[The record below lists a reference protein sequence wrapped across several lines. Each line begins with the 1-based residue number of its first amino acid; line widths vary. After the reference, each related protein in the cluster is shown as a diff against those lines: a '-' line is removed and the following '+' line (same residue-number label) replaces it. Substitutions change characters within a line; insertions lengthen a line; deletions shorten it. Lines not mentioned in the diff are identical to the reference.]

1 MTRGTCE
8 DAGLIVLNGG
18 LGAAGRIAPGIFWNA
33 TLKNIRT
40 HITWEKNSLQVFNAL
55 LGLRFEQKNQSD

>member
-8 DAGLIVLNGG
+8 EAGLMVLNGG

-33 TLKNIRT
+33 TFKDMNT
-40 HITWEKNSLQVFNAL
+40 H
-55 LGLRFEQKNQSD
+55 

>member
-8 DAGLIVLNGG
+8 EVGLIVLNGG

-33 TLKNIRT
+33 AFKDTDS
-40 HITWEKNSLQVFNAL
+40 H
-55 LGLRFEQKNQSD
+55 

>member
-8 DAGLIVLNGG
+8 EAGLIVLNGG

-33 TLKNIRT
+33 TFKDM
-40 HITWEKNSLQVFNAL
+40 NAH
-55 LGLRFEQKNQSD
+55 

>member
-8 DAGLIVLNGG
+8 EAGLIVLNGG

-33 TLKNIRT
+33 MFKDTNT
-40 HITWEKNSLQVFNAL
+40 H
-55 LGLRFEQKNQSD
+55 